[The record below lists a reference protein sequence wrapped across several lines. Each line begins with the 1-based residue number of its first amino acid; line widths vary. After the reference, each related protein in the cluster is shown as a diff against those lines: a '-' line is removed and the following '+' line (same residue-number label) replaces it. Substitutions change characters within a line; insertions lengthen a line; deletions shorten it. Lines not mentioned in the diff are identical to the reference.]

1 MMAVKSSNDSMCESV
16 GFGFF
21 WSCWMRFIVFYSEL
35 CACVCMYAYTL
46 NGWLIFPSFI
56 FFALRGK
63 SFARVHVKLRLYTL
77 ENSVARTEISLS
89 LSCECA
95 RESVDVLPWRSIR
108 KERGDDLW
116 RNLFKDGGEL
126 VCAREVLVCVV
137 NSCSQ
142 KCGFSDKDRWYEY
155 F

>member
-1 MMAVKSSNDSMCESV
+1 M
-16 GFGFF
+16 
-21 WSCWMRFIVFYSEL
+21 
-35 CACVCMYAYTL
+35 
-46 NGWLIFPSFI
+46 
-56 FFALRGK
+56 
-63 SFARVHVKLRLYTL
+63 HVKVRLYTL

-95 RESVDVLPWRSIR
+95 RESVDVLPRRSIR

-142 KCGFSDKDRWYEY
+142 KCGLSDKDKWY
-155 F
+155 

>member
-1 MMAVKSSNDSMCESV
+1 M
-16 GFGFF
+16 
-21 WSCWMRFIVFYSEL
+21 YS
-35 CACVCMYAYTL
+35 YTL

-56 FFALRGK
+56 FFASRGK

-89 LSCECA
+89 LFSECA

-126 VCAREVLVCVV
+126 VCARELVCGEFLFAKMWFIRQRQMVLVFLILRSYDEDDD
-137 NSCSQ
+137 NEEESEKSSSSSKTSGSSGLGACSTPP
-142 KCGFSDKDRWYEY
+142 S
-155 F
+155 